1 MKKSIHEVA
10 AEILTESKQPMTA
23 DEIFDVIASKGLY
36 VFKASSPRSVLR
48 SQLRRHSANIS
59 GPNQA
64 KDQRFNM
71 ATDGKFSLR

>member
-1 MKKSIHEVA
+1 MKKSIHDVA
-10 AEILTESKQPMTA
+10 AEVLTESKQPMTA
-23 DEIFDVIASKGLY
+23 DEIFDVISARGLY

-48 SQLRRHSANIS
+48 NQLRRHSVNIS

-71 ATDGKFSLR
+71 SADGKFSLC

>member
-10 AEILTESKQPMTA
+10 VEVLTESKQPMTA
-23 DEIFDVIASKGLY
+23 DEIFDVISARGLY

-48 SQLRRHSANIS
+48 NQLRRHSANIS

-71 ATDGKFSLR
+71 SADGKFSLC